1 MRWGLRE
8 VGVGGVG
15 RSPQVDDAV
24 PQDEVMRTQGV
35 ENLIHLLGSP
45 VGGEVEGNR
54 IVRLIHLLRV
64 KKHLCPVLPIQDN
77 LAKEREDVNELPRNL
92 PAMLVGTRQR
102 RVALTDG
109 NHPYPYVGFTFVN

>member
-1 MRWGLRE
+1 
-8 VGVGGVG
+8 
-15 RSPQVDDAV
+15 
-24 PQDEVMRTQGV
+24 MRTQGV

-92 PAMLVGTRQR
+92 PAMLVGTRR
-102 RVALTDG
+102 GRVARTDS